1 MEHNHSDHH
10 SDSQPTKQVIT
21 VQKKGLAAFL
31 PLVIILATVLGA
43 SVFISMRTP
52 QEGWMDAMRIFMGV
66 FFLVFGAF
74 KAVNLKGF
82 AQAYAEYDILAKRSR
97 AYALLYPF
105 FELAIGVAYLV
116 SFSLLWT
123 SAFTTLLMGVS
134 AIGVARE
141 LLNKN
146 AIPCACLGVVFKIP
160 MTKVTLAEDVV
171 MGLMA
176 LIMLLT
182 GLAL

>member
-1 MEHNHSDHH
+1 MEHNHHNAGH
-10 SDSQPTKQVIT
+10 GPKQKEIIIT
-21 VQKKGLAAFL
+21 QKNSFRAFIPLVSILAA
-31 PLVIILATVLGA
+31 VAGISA
-43 SVFISMRTP
+43 FIAITTPAKDWMDSMRI
-52 QEGWMDAMRIFMGV
+52 GMGV
-66 FFLVFGAF
+66 FFLVFGSF
-74 KAVNLKGF
+74 KAVNIRGF

-97 AYALLYPF
+97 AYALVYPF

-123 SAFTTLLMGVS
+123 SAFTALLMGVS
-134 AIGVARE
+134 AIGVGRE

-176 LIMLLT
+176 SVMLLT
-182 GLAL
+182 EILN